1 MADDGT
7 VSIKIAGE
15 VDASLT
21 SSTAAAKSSL
31 ADLATAGNAAADAL
45 DGGLKEGF
53 LNSALAATRMA
64 GEVAGLGEKL
74 NSQNFIEA
82 ASDIAGIATSF
93 AELGP
98 AALGPA
104 AAIGAVAGGL
114 GSLVYQSL
122 ATQNDMAGLAEG
134 FALTGR
140 AAVGSAA
147 AAKAEIDALSDLPGV
162 TSAVAQAIVQWEAA
176 HGEIS
181 AQINN
186 AVDQLL
192 PQYVQWL
199 GDKAPEAVGRLK
211 EQLQIIASGSL
222 PDASRAFGELNASL
236 NLQPKIAANIEAM
249 IVASNRTGA
258 WTAALLDLAAN
269 GGGHISSLKAQ
280 IADTSAELT
289 QAKSSADVL
298 KGAME
303 SGWGASRQEAA
314 IQAMNWARADEEVQN
329 LTAHLNSL
337 RATLATSTV
346 VPQIPMSNLDRYT
359 QILQRNTI
367 LAGET
372 AANRAVDSALIDAA
386 TAKLRDEGEAEKQVV
401 TTARQARDIL
411 GSQAGVIAKIAAAGA
426 KPAASGDAGN
436 DAAKAKEQA
445 DQIIAIN
452 KQLQEAIIEGAKQT
466 NTAQLALGQE
476 SLGQYTEQALSQAN
490 AKYDAAVQGYEREAA
505 TGKLMHA
512 EMLAELALAD
522 QQWSNEVNAIW
533 EQTAEK
539 QRATDEKGFADYQK
553 QLDERVKATEDAN
566 QRMYE
571 SGQMTAQQK
580 VAADLAALDA
590 SKGADDQHFAQL
602 TANRNTESE
611 AYKTELEKRN
621 DFDKQYNE
629 QRRTLET
636 QSANDAVAQWRT
648 TDQQILSAESSL
660 VSDIFSK
667 RRGLGADLREIGLK
681 TLEDEITNDLKMLTE
696 HEMVNLG
703 MMKSD
708 QASSQGGL
716 IFKLG
721 QYALDKAGILSTETA
736 KVVSVA
742 AGQASQNAAVASG
755 EAAGKAVSLTA
766 AETEIATNAAV
777 AASGAMAA
785 IAMIPYVGPIMAPA
799 AAAATYAETMAYAG
813 LASAEGGQLQVP
825 FDGQLTE
832 LHRNEMVL
840 PASVAGP
847 MRDHFAGAPNGDV
860 AGGGGDMH
868 THFNLSTLG
877 ARDLESMVRN
887 NMSMFMKI
895 AKNHARNSVGRR

>member
-1 MADDGT
+1 MSDDGT
-7 VSIKIAGE
+7 VSVRITGA
-15 VDASLT
+15 VDSSLT
-21 SSTAAAKSSL
+21 SSVSTA
-31 ADLATAGNAAADAL
+31 TDAL
-45 DGGLKEGF
+45 
-53 LNSALAATRMA
+53 
-64 GEVAGLGEKL
+64 AGLGDQAKTSATAFATV
-74 NSQNFIEA
+74 NTSMTASGEA
-82 ASDIAGIATSF
+82 AEITAGRYAAFGATLS
-93 AELGP
+93 G
-98 AALGPA
+98 
-104 AAIGAVAGGL
+104 IMDGL
-114 GSLVYQSL
+114 DGLS
-122 ATQNDMAGLAEG
+122 AGLAAMPVE
-134 FALTGR
+134 F
-140 AAVGSAA
+140 
-147 AAKAEIDALSDLPGV
+147 DA
-162 TSAVAQAIVQWEAA
+162 
-176 HGEIS
+176 
-181 AQINN
+181 
-186 AVDQLL
+186 
-192 PQYVQWL
+192 
-199 GDKAPEAVGRLK
+199 
-211 EQLQIIASGSL
+211 
-222 PDASRAFGELNASL
+222 
-236 NLQPKIAANIEAM
+236 
-249 IVASNRTGA
+249 
-258 WTAALLDLAAN
+258 
-269 GGGHISSLKAQ
+269 
-280 IADTSAELT
+280 
-289 QAKSSADVL
+289 
-298 KGAME
+298 
-303 SGWGASRQEAA
+303 
-314 IQAMNWARADEEVQN
+314 
-329 LTAHLNSL
+329 
-337 RATLATSTV
+337 
-346 VPQIPMSNLDRYT
+346 
-359 QILQRNTI
+359 
-367 LAGET
+367 
-372 AANRAVDSALIDAA
+372 
-386 TAKLRDEGEAEKQVV
+386 
-401 TTARQARDIL
+401 
-411 GSQAGVIAKIAAAGA
+411 AAAGA
-426 KPAASGDAGN
+426 EALAVGVGVLESAFAPLRAMFAAVEIFRFGEGLVESAAGVYHEAEVLQMGTTALQDFQESARLAEVDVATTDMAIRRFTVSLGLAQSGTGVQAKAFSDLGVSANQSSDEALPKIARALLDVHDAGKKAADEVALFSRSGEELNPALSAWAEGTDALTKKLTDMGLILDPKTVDGAHNADVALTQAFDHMKVSWTPAATAFANILAGIPGALEDVAKAGDDLSGDAAVKKWTADQLNPPKPPPPPAPPPVPKPIANPDAVAAEADLANLGQIDAKIAERKTLTDNLTTANKTLQEQLSTGN
-436 DAAKAKEQA
+436 AKGIADAQQAVGDIQKALKELNKPEATDNKAAEQA
-445 DQIIAIN
+445 KQQADSIIATN
-452 KQLQEAIIEGAKQT
+452 KALQDAIVEGAKQA

-490 AKYDAAVQGYEREAA
+490 AKYDAAVQGFEREAA
-505 TGKLMHA
+505 TGKLTHA

-553 QLDERVKATEDAN
+553 QLDEQVKATEDAN

-602 TANRNTESE
+602 TANWNTESE

-667 RRGLGADLREIGLK
+667 RQGLGADLREIGLK

-708 QASSQGGL
+708 QATSQGGL